1 MNDAL
6 RLESEKL
13 VRSWA
18 QYDASFLR
26 DYLVADVEDPRLNIQ
41 SILSRHFL
49 LAELFPG
56 RFAELMLHEVRFATV
71 MNWLNKNATGAEERS
86 AILHA
91 LRHGADNA
99 EGQPIPHF
107 VTQTFAALPA
117 NPAGLPIPNYLAHY
131 LGEESRASQMKSVA
145 QEPSE
150 NSRHEPPDRAPSSG
164 ADIQPT
170 SCLRHN
176 QPRREERDLFLALW
190 REALAGES
198 PQPVSVL
205 EPACGSANDYRF
217 LAAGGIARLIE
228 YTGFDLCEK
237 NVANA
242 RALFPD
248 ARFETGNVFDIAAP
262 DQSCDL
268 CFTHDLL
275 EHLSSAGLERAVQE
289 LCRVTRHGLCV
300 HFFRM
305 DEIADHFV
313 RPIGDYHVNTLSLAR
328 TEALFVRHG
337 FAVQPLHIGSYLRQ
351 RVGCEE
357 THNPNAYTFLAFRR

>member
-13 VRSWA
+13 ARSWA

-56 RFAELMLHEVRFATV
+56 RFAELMLHELRFATV
-71 MNWLNKNATGAEERS
+71 MNWLNKHAAGSEERG

-91 LRHGADNA
+91 LRHRADNA

-107 VTQTFAALPA
+107 VTRTFEALPA
-117 NPAGLPIPNYLAHY
+117 NPDGLPVPNYIADCLAEESSESQPKPV
-131 LGEESRASQMKSVA
+131 GEEGGV
-145 QEPSE
+145 
-150 NSRHEPPDRAPSSG
+150 
-164 ADIQPT
+164 
-170 SCLRHN
+170 
-176 QPRREERDLFLALW
+176 FLALW

-198 PQPVSVL
+198 PQPLSVL

-217 LAAGGIARLIE
+217 LAAGGIARLVD

-237 NVANA
+237 NIANA
-242 RALFPD
+242 RTLFPD
-248 ARFETGNVFDIAAP
+248 ARFETGNVFDLTAP
-262 DQSCDL
+262 DQSYDL

-275 EHLSSAGLERAVQE
+275 EHLSPAGLERAVAE

-300 HFFRM
+300 NFFQM
-305 DEIADHFV
+305 DEMPEHLV
-313 RPIGDYHVNTLSLAR
+313 RVVGEYYVNTLSLAK
-328 TEALFVRHG
+328 TEALLVRHG

-351 RVGCEE
+351 RVGCQE
-357 THNPNAYTFLAFRR
+357 THNPNAYTFFAFRR